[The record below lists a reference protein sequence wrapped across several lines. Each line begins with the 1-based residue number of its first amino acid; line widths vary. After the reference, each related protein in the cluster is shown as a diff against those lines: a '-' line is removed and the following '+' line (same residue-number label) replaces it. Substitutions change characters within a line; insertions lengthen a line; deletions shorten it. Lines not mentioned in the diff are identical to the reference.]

1 MSRQLT
7 LPERALF
14 ELLFATLREQQIP
27 FVLLRNYE
35 SFPDQIGH
43 DLDLFVPRRRAAGVA
58 ELFKQLLSKAGGE
71 VIIVHERDYFIDI
84 RFVLGRPAAEAIHLD
99 LYHGSFT
106 WHGLVYLEEDEL
118 LAAARHYGN
127 LPIPR
132 PAHEALNIFL
142 ASILWGGFFKA
153 RYQPQLA
160 ELLALPGE
168 QAAFNECLNRAF
180 GSTGLPPFDPASP
193 ALPGPEL
200 VQDYAKKLRSLFK
213 RRQFASYPLRSAVR
227 WLTYW
232 LAELR
237 CLARPQGLSLAVVGP
252 EADLNAAVLES
263 TCERIGELFGE
274 RHLRFRDEASSSC
287 PPAPERGVAGLV
299 REWFK
304 SWRNWPRKLLKP
316 KAQVH
321 LTLLGRQPCNWSCQA
336 ERCGFGKLP
345 RWLLATAAASAP
357 RADFIFVLVTTGP
370 GAKQTVTPTPD
381 IEHARACYQRWAAR
395 GGLKY
400 VLDSAKPLPE
410 LLNDVERIVVSHLKD
425 RELRR

>member
-200 VQDYAKKLRSLFK
+200 VQDYAKKLRVLFK
-213 RRQFASYPLRSAVR
+213 RHQFRAAPLRSAVR

-232 LAELR
+232 FAELR
-237 CLARPQGLSLAVVGP
+237 CLARPQGLALAVVGP
-252 EADLNAAVLES
+252 DANLNAAVLES
-263 TCERIGELFGE
+263 TNERIGELFGE
-274 RHLRFRDEASSSC
+274 RHLRFGDGRK
-287 PPAPERGVAGLV
+287 PAPRRNAAARLFG
-299 REWFK
+299 EWFK
-304 SWRNWPRKLLKP
+304 CWRNWPRQMLKP

-321 LTLLGRQPCNWSCQA
+321 LTLLGCQPCDWWCRP
-336 ERCGFGKLP
+336 EHFGFGKLP
-345 RWLLATAAASAP
+345 RWLLALAAASAP
-357 RADFIFVLVTTGP
+357 RADFIFALIATGTDASQKVPTTP
-370 GAKQTVTPTPD
+370 NDERTL
-381 IEHARACYQRWAAR
+381 ACYREWAAPGR
-395 GGLKY
+395 RKY
-400 VLDSAKPLPE
+400 LLDSAKPLPE
-410 LLNDVERIVVSHLKD
+410 LLNEVERLVVSHLKE